1 MLHGATQNASDFASG
16 TQMHELVAEC
26 GGVTLFPEQ
35 SRSAHPQACWNW
47 YDTRHQF
54 ADEGEPALLAGLTR
68 QVMAEHGIDRDRV
81 YVAGMSA
88 GGAMAVILGQAF
100 PELYAAVGVHSG
112 LPTGVAND
120 LLSALRVM
128 SSGPPEVFE
137 SEAPPVGSAKP
148 SPPTI
153 VFHGDR
159 DRMVHPLNAEAVLAQ
174 ARRSGGSDAA
184 RKARTAQRRLPGGRE
199 VTLTRHA
206 RHGGQPDAELWM
218 VHGSGHA
225 WTGGSPKGSYT
236 DESGPNASREM
247 RRFLL
252 SQKLTADRGRT
263 LA

>member
-1 MLHGATQNASDFASG
+1 M
-16 TQMHELVAEC
+16 
-26 GGVTLFPEQ
+26 
-35 SRSAHPQACWNW
+35 
-47 YDTRHQF
+47 
-54 ADEGEPALLAGLTR
+54 LAGLTR
-68 QVMAEHGIDRDRV
+68 QVMAEHGIDCDRV

-100 PELYAAVGVHSG
+100 PDLYAAVGVHSG

-128 SSGPPEVFE
+128 SSGPPEVPE
-137 SEAPPVGSAKP
+137 SEVPSVVGAKP

-159 DRMVHPLNAEAVLAQ
+159 DRMVHPLNAAAVLAQ
-174 ARRSGGSDAA
+174 ARRSGGVQAA

-252 SQKLTADRGRT
+252 SQKLTAERGRT